1 MNTQHAILLVEDDP
15 NFGKVLKSYL
25 EVHGYAVDLVAD
37 GARAIGHFRRKHYSL
52 CILDVMLPHRDGFD
66 IAREIRLI
74 NKTIPLFFLTA
85 KGMVEDVLQGFSM
98 GADDYLVKP
107 FDSEILLCK
116 IKAIIRRH
124 TTQMEEHQQEEYQ
137 IGKYLFNITF
147 RTLRSEDG
155 TQKLSPKETALLELL
170 CRNMNSITLR
180 EEALKT
186 IWGDD
191 SYFTTRSMDVYM
203 TKLRRYLKHD
213 PKVEITNILGNG
225 YILSVQKKT

>member
-1 MNTQHAILLVEDDP
+1 M
-15 NFGKVLKSYL
+15 
-25 EVHGYAVDLVAD
+25 
-37 GARAIGHFRRKHYSL
+37 
-52 CILDVMLPHRDGFD
+52 
-66 IAREIRLI
+66 
-74 NKTIPLFFLTA
+74 
-85 KGMVEDVLQGFSM
+85 EDVLQGFSM

-124 TTQMEEHQQEEYQ
+124 ATLMEEHQQEEYQ

-147 RTLRSEDG
+147 RTLSSEEG
-155 TQKLSPKETALLELL
+155 TRILSPKETALLEML

-180 EEALKT
+180 DEALKT

-203 TKLRRYLKHD
+203 SKLRRYLKHD
-213 PKVEITNILGNG
+213 TEIEITNILGNG
-225 YILSVQKKT
+225 YILSVHNQH